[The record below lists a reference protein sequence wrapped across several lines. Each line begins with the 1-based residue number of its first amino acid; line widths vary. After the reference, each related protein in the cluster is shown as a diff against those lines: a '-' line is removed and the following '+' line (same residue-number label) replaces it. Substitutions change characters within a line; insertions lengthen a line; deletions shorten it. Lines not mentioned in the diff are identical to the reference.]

1 MKKLSIMLVL
11 LLAIGFASASCSG
24 HKNNY
29 NDFNKG
35 YSQYNQYN
43 YQDNYN
49 QNSYYSN
56 NNYNAGGLVCGPFEG
71 IVDCI
76 TNYHNPYAN
85 GRNDVRVNRVI
96 YYAPQTYSTDNY
108 NQFQNNYQYHSYYS
122 ETDSQYTKVVSYH
135 S

>member
-29 NDFNKG
+29 NDFKDR
-35 YSQYNQYN
+35 YSQYN

-49 QNSYYSN
+49 QNSYYSDN
-56 NNYNAGGLVCGPFEG
+56 NRGLSCGPNEG
-71 IVDCI
+71 IVDCVM
-76 TNYHNPYAN
+76 NYHNPYDQDKN
-85 GRNDVRVNRVI
+85 EVRVDRVI
-96 YYAPQTYSTDNY
+96 YYTPQTYSTDNY

-122 ETDSQYTKVVSYH
+122 EADSQYIKVVSYH